1 VIATAPLRPNRMW
14 AAVAFSDIVGSTRIA
29 ARLGD
34 DAWRQLLDSHDA
46 VVREACVRFDGR
58 VWKWTGD
65 GALMTFPSPRQALRS
80 AKAMQS
86 GAARL
91 GLTLRIGVNVGE
103 VDVRCHDQGGA
114 DICGLVVNI
123 TSRLTSAAAPG
134 RVLLSRDAA
143 AMLTG
148 EGCSYPAF
156 TGQQTSVVC
165 ASRSSGSPVGR

>member
-1 VIATAPLRPNRMW
+1 MW
-14 AAVAFSDIVGSTRIA
+14 AAVAFTDIVGSTRLA
-29 ARLGD
+29 ASLGD
-34 DAWRQLLDSHDA
+34 SAWRRLLDRHDA
-46 VVREACVRFDGR
+46 VVREACGRFDGR

-65 GALMTFPSPRQALRS
+65 GALMTFPSPRHALSS
-80 AKAMQS
+80 ARALHA

-91 GLTLRIGVNVGE
+91 GVTLRIGINVGE
-103 VDVRCHDQGGA
+103 VDVRGA

-123 TSRLTSAAAPG
+123 ASRLTSAAAPG

-143 AMLTG
+143 AFLG
-148 EGCSYPAF
+148 REDSYAAV